1 MALDFG
7 ALQDSTAQQ
16 AIEPQLTEAT
26 PLEVQSANA
35 AQYFHDFLTPGA
47 LRQQQ
52 RYNEAGPETPWG
64 GAVDPRSVGSDADA
78 AAAERGPGPVR
89 SMIQPEDANAQA
101 KAAGVNITFDKPIPA
116 TTAQSVIDD
125 HVTRQQQDAVI
136 ARNGNSILSGSAARF
151 AAGSFLSLLDP
162 VNLAA
167 MMIPAAPEAFVAEKL
182 AAASGVFERGLIRGA
197 AGAANGAVGM
207 AALEPLQY
215 AMDKADYNDWSAGDA
230 LRRVFMGAAIG
241 AAGHVALGG
250 LFGREHLTPERADD
264 AMTATRGAIAQVM
277 DDRPVDTAVI
287 GDHAA
292 LRAEADYLE
301 SRAASGAGSE
311 GLVAFHGTPHAVDAF
326 DIGRIGT
333 GEGAQAFGH
342 GLYFAEDKGL
352 ADWYRRVLSQG
363 DMTPDLEAT
372 LTDLHET
379 IKARQAT
386 VQDMARGGYPIGT
399 PEADAAIAPHDARIA
414 ELNKQLS
421 DHGEARDGNLYQV
434 IVKSDR
440 KAMLDWDKPLDVQ
453 TPQVQ
458 QGLRAMGLM
467 GDDGIQGA
475 DLGSSL
481 SPTTAESAAA
491 FRANG
496 INGVQYLDAKS
507 RRAGEGTRN
516 LVVFHHDDVQITH
529 RNGVPVQAAIA
540 DLRAQADTLAKQAAE
555 RAMNPAVD
563 PEVARAQ
570 TTVKAAIDGAPKI
583 TEDVDKNTA
592 EQTKLAAEFHQIIQ
606 GEIKAGRLVETAEMR
621 SAMLAADETDRVG
634 KAAADYAACLV
645 GKGGI

>member
-26 PLEVQSANA
+26 PLEVQGANV
-35 AQYFHDFLTPGA
+35 AQTLHDLPTVGL

-101 KAAGVNITFDKPIPA
+101 KAAGVNVTFDKPIPA
-116 TTAQSVIDD
+116 TTVQSVIVD

-151 AAGSFLSLLDP
+151 AAGSFLSLFDP
-162 VNLAA
+162 VNAAA

-277 DDRPVDTAVI
+277 DDRPVDTAVLPQAAELVRRADALETRMPGTPFDATPEPAAPVVLDRPWLEKQ
-287 GDHAA
+287 GDDHDPALTNEVQAA
-292 LRAEADYLE
+292 LDRGDSVHLATEDGGKVVEITGAKDGVMQDATGQKWGPEAVATTNDAVRITPREEPAPTPALDHVVRTMDPGTRQQYDAAQAVLADPAAPPAQRAEAE
-301 SRAASGAGSE
+301 AVRQRA
-311 GLVAFHGTPHAVDAF
+311 LD
-326 DIGRIGT
+326 
-333 GEGAQAFGH
+333 
-342 GLYFAEDKGL
+342 
-352 ADWYRRVLSQG
+352 
-363 DMTPDLEAT
+363 
-372 LTDLHET
+372 
-379 IKARQAT
+379 
-386 VQDMARGGYPIGT
+386 
-399 PEADAAIAPHDARIA
+399 DAAP
-414 ELNKQLS
+414 
-421 DHGEARDGNLYQV
+421 
-434 IVKSDR
+434 
-440 KAMLDWDKPLDVQ
+440 
-453 TPQVQ
+453 
-458 QGLRAMGLM
+458 
-467 GDDGIQGA
+467 
-475 DLGSSL
+475 
-481 SPTTAESAAA
+481 AAA
-491 FRANG
+491 
-496 INGVQYLDAKS
+496 
-507 RRAGEGTRN
+507 
-516 LVVFHHDDVQITH
+516 
-529 RNGVPVQAAIA
+529 A
-540 DLRAQADTLAKQAAE
+540 DLRAQADTLAKQVAE
-555 RAMNPAVD
+555 RAMNPAVG